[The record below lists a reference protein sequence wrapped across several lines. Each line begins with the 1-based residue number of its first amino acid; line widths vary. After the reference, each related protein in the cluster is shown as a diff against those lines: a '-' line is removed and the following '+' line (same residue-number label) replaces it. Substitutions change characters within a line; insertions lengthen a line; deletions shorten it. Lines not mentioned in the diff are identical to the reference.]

1 MKIVEKSILST
12 DLAMYFRKKDK
23 FIELIENGEIAWQGD
38 DKKER
43 KYKSFLI
50 MIIVYVIFKQMGN

>member
-23 FIELIENGEIAWQGD
+23 FIELVENGEISWQGE
-38 DKKER
+38 DKKDC
-43 KYKSFLI
+43 KFSLIHFL
-50 MIIVYVIFKQMGN
+50 YSNH